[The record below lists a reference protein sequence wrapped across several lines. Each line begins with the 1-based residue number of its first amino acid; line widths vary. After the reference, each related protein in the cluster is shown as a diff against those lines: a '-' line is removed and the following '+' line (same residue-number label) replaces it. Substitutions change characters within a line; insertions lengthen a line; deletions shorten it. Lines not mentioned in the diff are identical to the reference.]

1 MRKTFVAIVSA
12 ISAILVVASLPATA
26 ATGVAPPVAQSAL
39 DPRSLNDVAPIE
51 AYAKSLEVFKKRNP
65 NRARIFGNLISLNQ
79 ETYPIPRDAPRY
91 WEEFPTRKA
100 REAAAAGRPD
110 SAAYDGAEVWIRNG
124 KVVLVRLEPDRYPYG
139 FARIVTYYF
148 RDGGAVAKIRSE
160 VGLDGDE
167 GDVVKEMFY
176 DVGGS
181 VLQTRMQCVITER
194 GRRRIVN
201 CSRML
206 SQSVDDAPPVYRR
219 VEELPFINLLK
230 DNS

>member
-1 MRKTFVAIVSA
+1 MRKMFIAIVPV
-12 ISAILVVASLPATA
+12 ISALLVVTSPPATA
-26 ATGVAPPVAQSAL
+26 ATSGAPSVAQSAL
-39 DPRSLNDVAPIE
+39 NSRSLNSIE
-51 AYAKSLEVFKKRNP
+51 AYAKSLEAFKKRNP

-79 ETYPIPRDAPRY
+79 ATYPIPHDAPRY

-100 REAAAAGRPD
+100 RESESLKRPD
-110 SAAYDGAEVWIRNG
+110 LSAYDGAEVWIRNG
-124 KVVLVRLEPDRYPYG
+124 KVVLVQVEPDRYSG
-139 FARIVTYYF
+139 WSARTVTYYF
-148 RDGGAVAKIRSE
+148 RDDGSLAKIRFE
-160 VGLDGDE
+160 FGIDGIDGE
-167 GDVVKEMFY
+167 VVKGTFY
-176 DVGGS
+176 DVKGS

-206 SQSVDDAPPVYRR
+206 SQSDDDAPPVYRR